1 MNVYRPFFT
10 TFGAIALLCHTAIPA
25 KAAGF
30 YIQEQSVSGLGAA
43 FSGSVTNL
51 EDPSTVYFNPAGMTK
66 LPGTQMQAGAHLL
79 IPNADITNTGSTQ
92 AAVLGGGALSGGDG
106 GNPYDPTPVP
116 NAFVTHQINDQL
128 WAGVGVSAPFGL
140 ANEYDSDWFGRF
152 DSIKT
157 ELLTLDIQPSVAYRV
172 NDWLSVGAGVNIQ
185 YADAELTSAGAAGP
199 GAGPF
204 AAGTEGVSKLEGDDW
219 SFGYTLGVQAKPLE
233 GTTIGLSY
241 RSAVSHELEGR
252 LSATGTTIADF
263 DVKGRADLGLPD
275 IATIGV
281 AQDVG
286 DKWTVH
292 GQATWF
298 GWNNFQ
304 EINATT
310 DETFSVLGG
319 ALTRTAG
326 SSVSNIVQNYQTT
339 WAYALGA
346 EYEYSEELTLRAGV
360 QYDETPTTDLYR
372 TSRTPDGDRTWLSGG
387 ATYDIN
393 DKLSLDMAA
402 TYIWISDESISV
414 NRNNSF
420 STALENTFN
429 ADTEGNVGIFALG
442 LTYKF

>member
-1 MNVYRPFFT
+1 MRCRLGF
-10 TFGAIALLCHTAIPA
+10 ALLAGVCLGIVGGSSVN
-25 KAAGF
+25 AAGF
-30 YIQEQSVSGLGAA
+30 YIQEQSVSGLGSA
-43 FSGSVTNL
+43 FSGSVTSI

-66 LPGTQMQAGAHLL
+66 LKGIQAQAGVHLL
-79 IPNADITNTGSTQ
+79 IPSADIDNTGSTQ
-92 AAVLGGGALSGGDG
+92 AAALGGGPLSGGDG
-106 GNPYDPTPVP
+106 GNPYDPSPVP
-116 NAFVTHQINDQL
+116 NAFITYQVNDQF
-128 WAGVGVSAPFGL
+128 WAGLGISAPFGL

-157 ELLTLDIQPSVAYRV
+157 ELTTIDVQPSIAYKV
-172 NDWLSVGAGVNIQ
+172 SDWLSIGGGINVQ
-185 YADAELTSAGAAGP
+185 YADAELTSAAAAGP

-204 AAGTEGVSKLEGDDW
+204 AAGTEGLSTLEGDDW
-219 SFGYTLGVQAKPLE
+219 SFGYTLGVQVKPRE
-233 GTTIGLSY
+233 STTIGMSY

-252 LSATGTTIADF
+252 LSAEGTTIADF
-263 DVKGRADLGLPD
+263 DVAGRADLGLPD
-275 IATIGV
+275 IATFGV

-286 DKWTVH
+286 SKWKVH

-319 ALTRTAG
+319 ALTRNAG
-326 SSVSNIVQNYQTT
+326 DTVSNVVQNYQTT

-346 EYEYSEELTLRAGV
+346 DYEHSEDLTLRVGV

-372 TSRTPDGDRTWLSGG
+372 TSRTPDGDRTWVAGG
-387 ATYDIN
+387 GTYDIN
-393 DKLSLDMAA
+393 ENMSLDFAA

-420 STALENTFN
+420 SSALENTFN
-429 ADTEGNVGIFALG
+429 ADTSGNVGIVAMG